1 MLGMHSGREYTAF
14 SPSSCAS
21 LTTAAARVVCFLI
34 DGRTGVQ
41 FLQALRGS
49 RWNVT
54 DGIDN
59 GIPLE
64 VVFGFPMLAMFER
77 KRK

>member
-14 SPSSCAS
+14 SPSSYAS
-21 LTTAAARVVCFLI
+21 LTTVAARVVCFLI
-34 DGRTGVQ
+34 DGTTAVW
-41 FLQALRGS
+41 FLQALPGS
-49 RWNVT
+49 HWNVT

-64 VVFGFPMLAMFER
+64 VVFGCPMLAMFER
-77 KRK
+77 KRI